1 MCLLN
6 LQVGIDMVSSDGEL
20 VVHGGGNRV
29 KFLGYLSIYDD
40 SGFTAD
46 EAQLTGEA
54 DALDGESLSAS
65 ESSVQGSRSMLSRD
79 NPGVEA
85 ILQLKVNRVNCLVGA
100 ERVTLCLNLLP
111 ITEGGLYLLLSRQ
124 SSSLSSVQSI

>member
-1 MCLLN
+1 MSHAI

-40 SGFTAD
+40 SGSTVD
-46 EAQLTGEA
+46 DVQSTGEA

-65 ESSVQGSRSMLSRD
+65 ESSIQESRSMLSRD

-85 ILQLKVNRVNCLVGA
+85 ILQLKVKKAKGA
-100 ERVTLCLNLLP
+100 HVER
-111 ITEGGLYLLLSRQ
+111 
-124 SSSLSSVQSI
+124 